1 MTSWAPDLIVH
12 ETADLA
18 APAVA
23 EAAGVRSVHHTFGLG
38 LPQNCLDR
46 VAPTVA
52 PLWTSLGLEPAADAG
67 LFRGTY
73 IDVSP
78 PGLHPAAP
86 PDGTPVITLQP
97 ATPGAPSAKW
107 RNRLTRERPVVYV
120 TLGTQF
126 NQPDRFAVLLEALS
140 LVECTAVLTVGA
152 DRDPARVRSS
162 AERDRRAVHPAR

>member
-1 MTSWAPDLIVH
+1 MDAPAKVDDLFAQVTGWAPDLIVH

-38 LPQNCLDR
+38 LPQDCLDR
-46 VAPTVA
+46 MCRRSRRSG
-52 PLWTSLGLEPAADAG
+52 TSLGLEPAADAG

-97 ATPGAPSAKW
+97 ATPGAP
-107 RNRLTRERPVVYV
+107 P
-120 TLGTQF
+120 
-126 NQPDRFAVLLEALS
+126 
-140 LVECTAVLTVGA
+140 
-152 DRDPARVRSS
+152 RSGVI
-162 AERDRRAVHPAR
+162 A